1 MTDHLTARYGLIHG
15 AYWASYAAIA
25 AYVNLY
31 LLEIGFSSGAI
42 GVLIALAGLLVCSF
56 AAIGRKLRR
65 PGDQPQ
71 FKDHQS
77 GHSRPLDA
85 FGAGSAGFP
94 QK

>member
-31 LLEIGFSSGAI
+31 LLEMGFSSGAI
-42 GVLIALAGLLVCSF
+42 GLLIALAGLLSALLQPL
-56 AAIGRKLRR
+56 AASYADRETS
-65 PGDQPQ
+65 PN
-71 FKDHQS
+71 QS

-85 FGAGSAGFP
+85 FGAGAAGFP